1 LSHNTIT
8 AYIKD
13 VKDFQ
18 NFLNENQTKISSE
31 INYSFIRQWIVNLS
45 ENKYSKISINRKIAS
60 LKSYFNFLEN
70 IGKRQSSP
78 PKAHKNL
85 KGSSKIVIP
94 FSEEEIK
101 KLFDNFETSKI
112 NDRDKLIIEIF
123 YSTGIRREELINIK
137 IKHIFFDNA
146 MMKIVGKRNKE
157 RLVPILPTLK
167 ENMAKYL
174 EIRNEKIISSKNF
187 FITSRGN
194 QIGPSLVYRV
204 VKKYFS
210 KVSSKVKKSPHVL
223 RHSFATHLLNNGDDI
238 NTIKEKTSALSAVMM
253 KMGEMAYKANEEK
266 SADSSDATDNPAENK
281 EDVVDADFE
290 EVKDNEEKKDAS

>member
-1 LSHNTIT
+1 MLFKNFQDYLSFEKKFSQNTIT

-18 NFLNENQTKISSE
+18 NFLNENETKISSE

-60 LKSYFNFLEN
+60 LKSYFNFLVN
-70 IGKRQSSP
+70 IGKIQSSP
-78 PKAHKNL
+78 LKAHKNL

-157 RLVPILPTLK
+157 RMIPILPKL
-167 ENMAKYL
+167 
-174 EIRNEKIISSKNF
+174 SKNMMNYINKNDPNIYLF
-187 FITSRGN
+187 ENVKSKKISVST
-194 QIGPSLVYRV
+194 IYRV
-204 VKKYFS
+204 INKYFRF
-210 KVSSKVKKSPHVL
+210 VSTKVKVSPHVL
-223 RHSFATHLLNNGDDI
+223 RHTFATHMLNNGADI
-238 NTIKEKTSALSAVMM
+238 NTIKEILGHSSLSSTQIYT
-253 KMGEMAYKANEEK
+253 KIKLPK
-266 SADSSDATDNPAENK
+266 I
-281 EDVVDADFE
+281 
-290 EVKDNEEKKDAS
+290 VKDYNKSHPREID

>member
-1 LSHNTIT
+1 MLFKNFQEYLCYEKKFSHNTIT

-60 LKSYFNFLEN
+60 LKSYFNFLVN
-70 IGKRQSSP
+70 IGKIQSSP
-78 PKAHKNL
+78 LKAHKNL

-123 YSTGIRREELINIK
+123 YSTGIRRDELINIK
-137 IKHIFFDNA
+137 IVDIFFDNA
-146 MMKIVGKRNKE
+146 MIKIVGKRNKE
-157 RLVPILPTLK
+157 RMIPILPKLSEQMMNYINK
-167 ENMAKYL
+167 NDPKIYL
-174 EIRNEKIISSKNF
+174 FEIGKSKKISVS
-187 FITSRGN
+187 T
-194 QIGPSLVYRV
+194 VYRIIN
-204 VKKYFS
+204 KYFRS
-210 KVSSKVKKSPHVL
+210 VSTKVKISPHVL
-223 RHSFATHLLNNGDDI
+223 RHTFATHMLNNGADI
-238 NTIKEKTSALSAVMM
+238 NTIKEILGHSSLSSTQIYT
-253 KMGEMAYKANEEK
+253 KIKLPK
-266 SADSSDATDNPAENK
+266 I
-281 EDVVDADFE
+281 
-290 EVKDNEEKKDAS
+290 VKDYNKSHPREID